1 MYIRFKKRRRA
12 KRLHLRCYLT
22 KNYRTGAAVSHRI
35 LAYLGGVGEDAIK
48 AVRSDDRRIR
58 LDAAQRLEKFWSR
71 VQAAFEHTSTGD
83 PRDSCGRASVRRLEC
98 GSRLS
103 MLTCGGTSRR
113 GDNRRHRGM
122 LPRGNLT
129 HVQLEYSAHKAL
141 HTGVTSS
148 VVREPFGLRLMVS
161 DFAGIDYHAQF
172 ELVQAV
178 YQSFSS
184 GNDWPT
190 YIRIVDA
197 GNNRELGKYTPEAG
211 LRLAT
216 RTSLD

>member
-1 MYIRFKKRRRA
+1 
-12 KRLHLRCYLT
+12 
-22 KNYRTGAAVSHRI
+22 VSHRI

-71 VQAAFEHTSTGD
+71 VQAAFERYVDGG
-83 PRDSCGRASVRRLEC
+83 PQRQLWQGVRASIGMRIPFVDAYVRRDIETWRQQAS
-98 GSRLS
+98 SRKA
-103 MLTCGGTSRR
+103 
-113 GDNRRHRGM
+113 